1 MPGSEA
7 VTHGIRVHVES
18 RLVAERSRPAEGHW
32 LFAYEVTLHNEGT
45 QTLQLLSRHW
55 IITDGNGKVEQV
67 RGPGVVGKQPVLEP
81 GQSFRYTS
89 ACPLGTAFG
98 TMKGSYRMVNASNE
112 QLEVEIAPFAL
123 SEPYGLN

>member
-1 MPGSEA
+1 MPNSEA
-7 VTHGIRVHVES
+7 VTHGIRVQVES
-18 RLVAERSRPAEGHW
+18 RLVEEQSRPADGRW
-32 LFAYEVTLHNEGT
+32 LFAYEITIRNEGA
-45 QTLQLLSRHW
+45 QTVQLLSRHW

-67 RGPGVVGKQPVLEP
+67 RGPGVIGKQPVLEP

-98 TMKGSYRMVNASNE
+98 TMEGSYQMVNTSKE
-112 QLEVEIAPFAL
+112 PFEVKIAAFAL